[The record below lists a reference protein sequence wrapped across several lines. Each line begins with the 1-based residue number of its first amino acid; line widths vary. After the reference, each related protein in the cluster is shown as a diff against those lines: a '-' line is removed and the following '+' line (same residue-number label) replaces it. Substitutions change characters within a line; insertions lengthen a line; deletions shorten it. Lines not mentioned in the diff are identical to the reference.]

1 MGIPSF
7 YRWLVERYPRSVA
20 DVVEETPLIE
30 SDRPVP
36 VDVSLPNPNGYEFD
50 NLYLDMNGIIHP
62 CFHPEGLPPPSDY
75 DEVFQAVFMYI
86 DRVFSI
92 VRPRQLLYLAIDG
105 VAPRAKMNQQ
115 RSRRFKTAK
124 EVEDEASLKAESHEL
139 GENELPVEGQSKK
152 LDSNV
157 ITPGTEFM
165 ELLSSALRYY
175 INLRMNEEEGWKG
188 IKVILSDASVP
199 GEGEHKIMSY
209 IRLQRNLPGFN
220 PNTRHCLYG
229 LDADLIMLALASHE
243 IHFSVLREEVRKI
256 TSRDNGTKSGHD
268 LGSFLTKS
276 GISQQS
282 PAFLDNLAHFI
293 SERKFQFL
301 HVWILREYL
310 MYDLRIPDSTSDT
323 DLERLIDDFVF
334 MCLLVGNDFLPH
346 IPSLAISEG
355 AIDLLLMLYKKE
367 FVRMGGY
374 LTDSFKINFKRMEHF
389 IQAVGSY
396 ESVIFRKRIKMKKAS
411 EWGGSQR
418 RHDTKHM
425 SEPQNKGG
433 SVAAQGSANGLK
445 IDPAAEVD
453 KVKLGEDGWKER
465 YYVHNFQL
473 NSENECE
480 RIQRQ
485 VVEKYIEGLSWVMH
499 YYYEGVCS
507 WQWFYP
513 FYYAPLA
520 SDFHGFDNLEIKF
533 TLGKPFKPFDQL
545 MGVLPAASAHSLPLS
560 YGKLMKDGLSPIADF
575 YPANFEIDMNGKRF
589 SWQGICKLPF
599 IDEAR
604 LLSEIAKLEHTL
616 TDDEKRR
623 NSLGWDILFVHKSNP
638 LAIVIVS
645 FSDKSSQL
653 ELLDVKA
660 ELEIDPKTSG
670 GMNGYICI
678 DQNPVW
684 PREICSP
691 INCWPALA
699 NIGVITVFYKYPPS
713 HRHISNLPEGVIL
726 PDKSVSKK
734 DIVPPQVS
742 LYDGAS
748 FLLCSRKLMPKSVS
762 GPKLSRFAHQLVL
775 LHIAANTKGDKRTS
789 SSLFSEVVDGKIAS
803 PGMSMVREAYKIIGQ
818 GAEITTVTQIQNKK
832 KKRISKEEKQNDVA
846 GGHPQS
852 GQLSLVSV
860 GEITTV
866 TQNRKKRKKRR
877 SKEEKQ
883 NGVAGGYP
891 QSGHLSL
898 ASVGSLDSRRRMGAS
913 VGEVEGEL
921 RPEVNSEQGARISQQ
936 QFKQD
941 ENSDV
946 SAGESGRLLAPCTL
960 RDESVGINVVADG
973 GHAKD
978 DLEYREHGNIDEIH
992 NAEPSSK
999 KRRKKSKKRRRVEEV
1014 NNEETTEISDISAM
1028 KEVEV
1033 VCDSEGKESAV
1044 VSRVGRS
1051 DSGRTVLLWE
1061 EISDAHA
1068 HVNNKAVDVNVTP
1081 GIISGRKRKRYHA
1094 PGLKCPDAA
1103 GKAVEA
1109 VEPTSDKRKR
1119 GRSKEKTLCSEETN
1133 ISFGKLE
1140 ENNAIMKEAAVDQ
1153 LLEKRSAD
1161 DISESRCNAFTL
1173 NKSGAGIA
1181 GENPRESEGVHVGDG
1196 GVMEA
1201 AAEMAPY

>member
-124 EVEDEASLKAESHEL
+124 EVEDEASLKAESHES
-139 GENELPVEGQSKK
+139 GENELPAEKQSKK

-293 SERKFQFL
+293 SERKFQ
-301 HVWILREYL
+301 
-310 MYDLRIPDSTSDT
+310 
-323 DLERLIDDFVF
+323 
-334 MCLLVGNDFLPH
+334 
-346 IPSLAISEG
+346 G

-374 LTDSFKINFKRMEHF
+374 LTDSFKINLKRMEHF
-389 IQAVGSY
+389 IQALGSY

-453 KVKLGEDGWKER
+453 KV
-465 YYVHNFQL
+465 
-473 NSENECE
+473 
-480 RIQRQ
+480 
-485 VVEKYIEGLSWVMH
+485 EKYIEGLSWVMH

-507 WQWFYP
+507 WQC
-513 FYYAPLA
+513 
-520 SDFHGFDNLEIKF
+520 
-533 TLGKPFKPFDQL
+533 
-545 MGVLPAASAHSLPLS
+545 AHSLPLS

-575 YPANFEIDMNGKRF
+575 YPANFEVDMNGKRF

-691 INCWPALA
+691 IDCWPALA

-762 GPKLSRFAHQLVL
+762 GPKLSSFAHQLVL
-775 LHIAANTKGDKRTS
+775 LHIAANTKGDKRIS
-789 SSLFSEVVDGKIAS
+789 SSLFSEVVEGKIAS

-832 KKRISKEEKQNDVA
+832 KKRRSKEEKQNDVA

-883 NGVAGGYP
+883 NGIAGGYP

-921 RPEVNSEQGARISQQ
+921 SPEVNSEQGARISQQ

-1033 VCDSEGKESAV
+1033 VCDSEGEESAV

-1103 GKAVEA
+1103 GKAVKA
-1109 VEPTSDKRKR
+1109 VEPTSGKRKR
-1119 GRSKEKTLCSEETN
+1119 ERSKEKTVCSEETN

-1140 ENNAIMKEAAVDQ
+1140 ENNAIMKEDKKEAAVEQ

-1161 DISESRCNAFTL
+1161 DISQSRCNAFTL

-1201 AAEMAPY
+1201 AAEMTPY